1 MKACFLVYSWWLL
14 TKYKKGRDFSHGGK
28 GWESLWGLFHKADF
42 IHEDSP
48 LMAKVPPQ
56 IPFPS
61 TITLRNRMSAYE
73 FWGTIN
79 IQTIAGWCG
88 SYVRWFSLSPFVAEK
103 KPILTLCWNCFFD
116 LLFTTFVFIIVQSGL
131 PQRTLPLC
139 LTPCPPVE
147 GRKEDI
153 NTSPA

>member
-48 LMAKVPPQ
+48 LMTKVPPQ

-79 IQTIAGWCG
+79 IQTIAGMVWKLCQVVLLI
-88 SYVRWFSLSPFVAEK
+88 SLCCREEANSDSVLELFLWLAFHYFCFYNCTEWPASENPAPLLDSLS
-103 KPILTLCWNCFFD
+103 TCRG
-116 LLFTTFVFIIVQSGL
+116 Q
-131 PQRTLPLC
+131 
-139 LTPCPPVE
+139 E
-147 GRKEDI
+147 GRH
-153 NTSPA
+153 